1 MTKHHFFKIF
11 FSLCVCVCRERSHCE
26 TQSTCSEPSY
36 EILPSAPSRNE
47 YLTPFP
53 YFAINQQIQN
63 VRSIHRPLPPP
74 SRTLS
79 TTFYLSRRR
88 SLPTPHTICHSH
100 SLSIFSLFVPLRLF
114 SSLASAAFALSTT
127 LPFLFSLWKR
137 LSRTSPSP
145 PLRTNCVGEIRLSV
159 HRWRC
164 VQGCLR
170 SLGCLCEVEG
180 VSHYGTRAGP
190 ERPAWFASWGGRE
203 GYSDVHGD

>member
-1 MTKHHFFKIF
+1 MEWVNVENIALESNARGIGDGSRNFELW
-11 FSLCVCVCRERSHCE
+11 LCGEEDTSPNCREKDPIAKLNPRVASL
-26 TQSTCSEPSY
+26 SY
-36 EILPSAPSRNE
+36 EIPPFAPSRNE

-63 VRSIHRPLPPP
+63 VRSIHHHRPLPPP

-88 SLPTPHTICHSH
+88 SLPTLTPSVTLTVYLSFPSSFHFDSSLRSLLRR
-100 SLSIFSLFVPLRLF
+100 SLSPPTSPFS
-114 SSLASAAFALSTT
+114 
-127 LPFLFSLWKR
+127 SLWKR

-164 VQGCLR
+164 V
-170 SLGCLCEVEG
+170 
-180 VSHYGTRAGP
+180 
-190 ERPAWFASWGGRE
+190 
-203 GYSDVHGD
+203 